1 MATATTVPAKA
12 AMATA
17 KAATGACITVRS
29 GVGTLTFLRRAAAQE
44 IHGDYRNEEY
54 EGEDSSIVVVHA
66 AIIPYFQRGCEGPSR
81 PGLIQ
86 TET

>member
-1 MATATTVPAKA
+1 MATATAVPAKA

-44 IHGDYRNEEY
+44 IRECKQHNLKYRNDD
-54 EGEDSSIVVVHA
+54 G
-66 AIIPYFQRGCEGPSR
+66 
-81 PGLIQ
+81 
-86 TET
+86 T